1 MRGTK
6 EGVAMEPSQRKL
18 RWGALNRG
26 ELGAA
31 EVALLAK
38 DICING
44 GTYCRAHLL
53 INCHQCRVDFQGNH
67 DHDNFIE
74 MGEDMKVG
82 KNVLTTAFMTQSNL
96 NRQVHTRTYCEFER
110 VQTRS

>member
-1 MRGTK
+1 LRGTK

-67 DHDNFIE
+67 DHDNFRRASCGLKPVGDQGAVALPAPAWGLGPTRALNAS
-74 MGEDMKVG
+74 GE
-82 KNVLTTAFMTQSNL
+82 L
-96 NRQVHTRTYCEFER
+96 
-110 VQTRS
+110 